1 MTRLQMGKAQD
12 CQKLCRAVATGRVP
26 MKGSWSSSCD
36 TGIGEKV
43 QTRETCRLQILA

>member
-26 MKGSWSSSCD
+26 MKGSSCD